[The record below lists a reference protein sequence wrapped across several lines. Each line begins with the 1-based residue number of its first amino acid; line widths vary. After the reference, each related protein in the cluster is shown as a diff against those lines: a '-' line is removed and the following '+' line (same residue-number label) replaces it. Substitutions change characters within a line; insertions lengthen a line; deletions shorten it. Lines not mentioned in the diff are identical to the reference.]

1 MNGGWANRWKRRR
14 KEEGRKEINDGEW
27 MDMVPVGAK
36 NESVRVIMIGECV
49 GT

>member
-1 MNGGWANRWKRRR
+1 MM
-14 KEEGRKEINDGEW
+14 DEW